1 MKARIA
7 SIIAAALLF
16 ACAAGEARAAGFQIG
31 AIGWYT
37 WWKPSFEKWMLQGFP
52 TTTNL
57 PRLVKDYSFPQSPL
71 FGPVLGIDFNDR
83 VNLTAIF
90 TGGKYR
96 FRASVLTLLPF
107 SANGAAAAHPD
118 VSINKYD
125 LDTALNITL
134 NRFVKI
140 IIGVK
145 YQNYSFTKTRLMSMS
160 PTWAEYSRDSVSFNA
175 LSGGFGF
182 GFTFRLVQN
191 LYLIWSLSA
200 RYQHPFIILRN
211 NTYLLISTPVIPM
224 RNRYMPNYN
233 SVAGNS
239 TLSLAY
245 VIEAIS
251 TTITAGFRY
260 QYLYTF
266 GRDMQDLHLSTESDH
281 FYGVTLAAVYSYQA
295 PEKEPLP
302 EEKTE

>member
-1 MKARIA
+1 MKARLVTM
-7 SIIAAALLF
+7 IAAALLLV
-16 ACAAGEARAAGFQIG
+16 CAAGEARAAGFQIG

-37 WWKPSFEKWMLQGFP
+37 WWKPSFERWMLQGFP
-52 TTTNL
+52 TAKNL

-71 FGPVLGIDFNDR
+71 VGPVLGIDFNDR

-107 SANGAAAAHPD
+107 SGNGAAAAHPD

-125 LDTALNITL
+125 LDTALNVSI

-145 YQNYSFTKTRLMSMS
+145 YQNYSFTKVWLMSIS
-160 PTWAEYSRDSVSFNA
+160 PTWAEYSRDRVLFNG

-182 GFTFRLVQN
+182 GFTFRLVQS
-191 LYLIWSLSA
+191 LYLVWSLSA
-200 RYQHPFIILRN
+200 RYQHPFIILHH
-211 NTYLLISTPVIPM
+211 NTYLVMSTPIIPM
-224 RNRYMPNYN
+224 RSKYVPNYN
-233 SVAGNS
+233 SVGGNS

-245 VIEAIS
+245 VIDAIS

-266 GRDMQDLHLSTESDH
+266 GRDLQDLNLSKESDH

-295 PEKEPLP
+295 PEPKKE
-302 EEKTE
+302 EE